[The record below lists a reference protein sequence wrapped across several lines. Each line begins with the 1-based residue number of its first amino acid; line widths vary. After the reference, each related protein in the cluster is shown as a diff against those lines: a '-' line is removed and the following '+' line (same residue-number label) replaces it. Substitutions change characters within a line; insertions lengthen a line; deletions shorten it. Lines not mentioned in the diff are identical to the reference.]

1 MYEHAMES
9 KQRMLSQQAGR
20 GEQVAERNAA

>member
-1 MYEHAMES
+1 MFEHAMES

-20 GEQVAERNAA
+20 AEPAAVRNAA